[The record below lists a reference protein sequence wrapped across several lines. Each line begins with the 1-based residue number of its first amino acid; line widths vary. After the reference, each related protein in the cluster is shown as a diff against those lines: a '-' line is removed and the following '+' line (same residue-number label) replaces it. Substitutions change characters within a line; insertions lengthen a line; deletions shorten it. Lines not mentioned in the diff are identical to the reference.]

1 MPYVS
6 IELLV
11 AAADGLRGASP
22 VTVIT
27 IPAIL
32 RLSAE
37 EGVVQPARVPFAG
50 EAETA
55 LLDMAFKLEPAP
67 NTKTIFRAVWSGQ
80 RDWVNADFA
89 GSSLQKQRDSVPAIE
104 ALDRFKENNR
114 LKELGLKPDTGGHL
128 QQAYNRTVRTIDLAI
143 WYGRREEV
151 NDLDALLQWFH
162 QHFPA
167 GDSDLIG
174 TLYTD
179 EIPDSYKAIA
189 LSPTVAPD
197 AAILAALPLAQPVA
211 ADLPTALAPAGE
223 ELESEDFSWTLALC
237 KVPLASIDVD
247 SLSAAALTKIKAY
260 NLVFPDVEDLVH
272 RCVTG
277 LILGH
282 LILQGP
288 PGTGKTTLA
297 RVLAEVFDATLQ
309 ETTATGDWSSYHVI
323 GGLRPD
329 REGKLS
335 PVLGAVP
342 EAMLLCAETVR
353 AYEEAVEGER
363 GPQATWLLID
373 EFNRADIDKAIG
385 SLYTLLSSTSTS
397 HLQKTPLDLWFNASP
412 EARRLWS
419 PKRFRIIGSM
429 NDIDTSF
436 VNPISQGLTRRFQFI
451 VVGVPTAETGLSAE
465 IVAALRQ
472 AHDWLEA
479 EYDESVIIKS
489 WDETVDALT
498 PTATALGDIVAEL
511 RSPENGEKGW
521 PIGTAQLVD
530 VMRALVLE
538 FHGGSTTSESLTEGL
553 DRAFADQVVPQMG
566 TLQSEQLDAFSALLK
581 GASMARSASA
591 INHLRDTHAAF

>member
-1 MPYVS
+1 M
-6 IELLV
+6 
-11 AAADGLRGASP
+11 
-22 VTVIT
+22 TVIT

-32 RLSAE
+32 RLSGE
-37 EGVVQPARVPFAG
+37 SGVVQPARVPFAG
-50 EAETA
+50 EAETS
-55 LLDMAFKLEPAP
+55 LLEMAFKLEPAP
-67 NTKTIFRAVWSGQ
+67 NDKTIFRAVWSAKK
-80 RDWVNADFA
+80 DWVNADFA
-89 GSSLQKQRDSVPAIE
+89 GSSLQKQRDSVPAVE
-104 ALDRFKENNR
+104 VLDRLKEHNR
-114 LKELGLKPDTGGHL
+114 LKELGLKSDTGARL
-128 QQAYNRTVRTIDLAI
+128 QEAYGRTVRLIDLAI
-143 WYGRREEV
+143 WYGRKQV
-151 NDLDALLQWFH
+151 VDDLDGLLQWF
-162 QHFPA
+162 QEHFPV
-167 GDSDLIG
+167 GKSDLIG
-174 TLYTD
+174 TLYSD
-179 EIPDSYKAIA
+179 EIPEGYQSIA
-189 LSPTVAPD
+189 LSPTVVPD
-197 AAILAALPLAQPVA
+197 EDILSALPTAQPVA
-211 ADLPTALAPAGE
+211 EDLPTALAPAGE
-223 ELESEDFSWTLALC
+223 ELETEDFSWTLALC
-237 KVPLASIDVD
+237 RVPLVTIDVD
-247 SLSAAALTKIKAY
+247 SLVATALAKIKAA

-272 RCVTG
+272 RCVAG

-297 RVLAEVFDATLQ
+297 RVLAETFNATLQ

-335 PVLGAVP
+335 PALGVVP

-353 AYEEAVEGER
+353 AFEQAAAQDR

-385 SLYTLLSSTSTS
+385 PLYTLLSSTTTA
-397 HLQKTPLDLWFNASP
+397 HLQKTPLDLWFNANP

-451 VVGVPTAETGLSAE
+451 VIGVPSLEKGLSAE
-465 IVAALRQ
+465 ILAAMRQ

-479 EYDESVIIKS
+479 EYDESVVIKS

-511 RSPENGEKGW
+511 RSPENGENGW

-538 FHGGSTTSESLTEGL
+538 FHGGSTSSDDLREGL

-581 GASMARSASA
+581 AAAMPRSASA

>member
-1 MPYVS
+1 M
-6 IELLV
+6 
-11 AAADGLRGASP
+11 A
-22 VTVIT
+22 VIT
-27 IPAIL
+27 TPAIL
-32 RLSAE
+32 RLSG
-37 EGVVQPARVPFAG
+37 EGGVMQPARVPFAG

-55 LLDMAFKLEPAP
+55 LLDMAFRLEPPP
-67 NTKTIFRAVWSGQ
+67 NDKTIYRAVWSTK

-89 GSSLQKQRDSVPAIE
+89 GSSLQKQRDSVPAVE

-114 LKELGLKPDTGGHL
+114 LKELGLKADTGRYLHE
-128 QQAYNRTVRTIDLAI
+128 AYGGLTVRQIDLAI
-143 WYGRREEV
+143 WYGRKQEV
-151 NDLDALLQWFH
+151 DDLDALLQWFH
-162 QHFPA
+162 EHFPV
-167 GDSDLIG
+167 GDSDLVG

-189 LSPTVAPD
+189 LSPTVVSD
-197 AAILAALPLAQPVA
+197 EDILAALPTAQPVA

-223 ELESEDFSWTLALC
+223 DLEGEDFSWTLALC
-237 KVPLASIDVD
+237 KIPLVSIDVD
-247 SLSAAALTKIKAY
+247 SLVAAALTKINGY

-353 AYEEAVEGER
+353 AYEEAAVHDR

-385 SLYTLLSSTSTS
+385 SLYTLLSSTSTA
-397 HLQKTPLDLWFNASP
+397 HLQKTPLDLWFNANP

-451 VVGVPTAETGLSAE
+451 VVGVPTPEKGLSTE

-498 PTATALGDIVAEL
+498 PTATTLSDIVAEL
-511 RSPENGEKGW
+511 RSPEDGEKGW

-538 FHGGSTTSESLTEGL
+538 FHGGSISSDSLREGL

-566 TLQSEQLDAFSALLK
+566 TLQSEQLDAFSSLLNA
-581 GASMARSASA
+581 ASMARSASA

>member
-1 MPYVS
+1 M
-6 IELLV
+6 
-11 AAADGLRGASP
+11 
-22 VTVIT
+22 
-27 IPAIL
+27 
-32 RLSAE
+32 
-37 EGVVQPARVPFAG
+37 QPARVPFAG
-50 EAETA
+50 EAETV
-55 LLDMAFKLEPAP
+55 LLDMAFKLEPSP
-67 NTKTIFRAVWSGQ
+67 NDRTIYRAVWSAKV
-80 RDWVNADFA
+80 DWVKATFA
-89 GSSLQKQRDSVPAIE
+89 GTSLQKQRDSVPAVE

-114 LKELGLKPDTGGHL
+114 LKELGLKPDTGSHL
-128 QQAYNRTVRTIDLAI
+128 HDAYSGLTVRMIDLAV
-143 WYGRREEV
+143 WYGRKQEV
-151 NDLDALLQWFH
+151 VDLDALLQWFH
-162 QHFPA
+162 EQFPI
-167 GDSDLIG
+167 GNSDLVG

-179 EIPDSYKAIA
+179 EIPTSYTSIA
-189 LSPTVAPD
+189 LATTVVSD
-197 AAILAALPLAQPVA
+197 EEILAALPTAQPVA
-211 ADLPTALAPAGE
+211 EDLPTALAPAGE
-223 ELESEDFSWTLALC
+223 ELEGEDFSWTLALC
-237 KVPLASIDVD
+237 KVPLVSIDVD
-247 SLSAAALTKIKAY
+247 NLVAAALTKIEEY

-353 AYEEAVEGER
+353 AYEEAPEDAR

-385 SLYTLLSSTSTS
+385 SLYTLLSSTSTA
-397 HLQKTPLDLWFNASP
+397 HLQKTPLDLWFNANP

-451 VVGVPTAETGLSAE
+451 VVGVPTSEKGLSTE

-472 AHDWLEA
+472 AHDWLES
-479 EYDESVIIKS
+479 EYDESVVVKS
-489 WDETVDALT
+489 WDETMDALA
-498 PTATALGDIVAEL
+498 PTATTLGDIVTEL
-511 RSPENGEKGW
+511 RSAEDGEKGW

-538 FHGGSTTSESLTEGL
+538 FHGGSTSSDGLREGL

-566 TLQSEQLDAFSALLK
+566 TLQSEQLDAFSSLLNA
-581 GASMARSASA
+581 ASMARSASA